1 MLLVE
6 KLSPRL
12 GLAPRRGD
20 LVFFQPP
27 PRLREIADGRRVAA
41 GQARTLPLTN
51 VPTLALTLTLP
62 LTLARTLPLTY
73 S

>member
-41 GQARTLPLTN
+41 GQAGLYLSPTRDLPLTH
-51 VPTLALTLTLP
+51 P
-62 LTLARTLPLTY
+62 
-73 S
+73 